1 MAPLGMFS
9 SSPSIFSVWAPPAGP
24 RIGSTGTGRLRG
36 FWLYMPVDL
45 VCACCAR
52 CWALNCYARAGRAP
66 ALRTCTELLFAPGG
80 PPALRTCFFRGL
92 DVTCRAFSRSPWPAL
107 ALWGVAV
114 LSRVMLSHLYPR

>member
-80 PPALRTCFFRGL
+80 PLPCEHVFFAAWTSLAARFLGL
-92 DVTCRAFSRSPWPAL
+92 PGRHWPC
-107 ALWGVAV
+107 GG
-114 LSRVMLSHLYPR
+114 SQF